1 MAIYLDDYRKARALK
16 RPARRRDEEE
26 LLYVNGA
33 PMSGG
38 VALSCFKTPQ
48 EPSPQL
54 SDHFESIYVRAF
66 MERVRALASQ
76 I

>member
-16 RPARRRDEEE
+16 LPTGRCGGG
-26 LLYVNGA
+26 LLDLNWTPKLAVNGF
-33 PMSGG
+33 
-38 VALSCFKTPQ
+38 SCPETPQ

-54 SDHFESIYVRAF
+54 PDDFAGTDMRAL
-66 MERVRALASQ
+66 MQRLRTLASQ

>member
-16 RPARRRDEEE
+16 LPTTRSDEEF
-26 LLYVNGA
+26 LYVNRT
-33 PMSGG
+33 PMSDL
-38 VALSCFKTPQ
+38 VAPSSFKTPQ

-54 SDHFESIYVRAF
+54 PENLEAIDVRAL
-66 MERVRALASQ
+66 MQRVRALASQ